1 MLTVNNISKSFH
13 HKKILKQVSFEVGRG
28 EHVALLGPN
37 GAGKTTLLKILAGI
51 VRPLSGTAELLGEKL
66 FTENSAHRRH
76 LIFWGHAALFYPAL
90 TGYENIALFL
100 ALRAEKVSPESIR
113 EHLERYHLEGSKKDP
128 VRTYSAGMLQ
138 RLTMIKLTLSSWQ
151 LGLIDEP
158 TTGLDI
164 EGLEFLK
171 SLSEQWKRESKTLIF
186 STHDADWVRDRADRI
201 LLIDQGKV
209 AFDTREVK
217 TADIQAV
224 MQGKF

>member
-1 MLTVNNISKSFH
+1 MLIVKNITKSFH
-13 HKKILKQVSFEVGRG
+13 HKRILKHVSFEIGQG

-51 VRPLSGTAELLGEKL
+51 VRPLAGTAELLGEKL
-66 FTENSAHRRH
+66 FTENSSHRRH
-76 LIFWGHAALFYPAL
+76 LVFWGHSALFYPAL
-90 TGYENIALFL
+90 TGYENISLFL
-100 ALRAEKVSPESIR
+100 ALRDEKVSSDAIR
-113 EHLERYHLEGSKKDP
+113 EHLKTFHLEGSENDP

-138 RLTMIKLTLSSWQ
+138 RLTMIKLALSSWQ

-171 SLSEQWKRESKTLIF
+171 SLSEQWKQERKTLLF
-186 STHDADWVRDRADRI
+186 STHDADWVRERADRI

-217 TADIQAV
+217 TIDIQAV
-224 MQGKF
+224 MQGNF